1 MLRGLFGAPHRLSD
15 LVGADIGMHVGK
27 NFIVEFSERS
37 YRAYVIKLLNDHKM
51 LGEKSGKGF
60 YTFDKKC
67 AACASSVKPECG
79 TVEVQRSCIS

>member
-1 MLRGLFGAPHRLSD
+1 MSGGSLRRLSD

-27 NFIVEFSERS
+27 NFINEWPERN
-37 YRAYVIKLLNDHKM
+37 YIAYVIKLLNDHKM

-67 AACASSVKPECG
+67 V
-79 TVEVQRSCIS
+79 